1 MRTLD
6 YFRNND
12 IGYSICQIKYKSG
25 NIITPFLYN
34 DYFVYTTELFLS
46 ELKCFENSFL
56 CPKLYNPNLL
66 TIFTNY
72 FALLEQFV
80 STIHTVVYYCYKSK
94 IIPNEKESLKIFRQ
108 DYSKTIDCII
118 DIINIAKIDFYKT
131 KILNKLKEL
140 EDARNYIL
148 HGNIGK
154 IKTKY
159 TNLPTYPLSINIED
173 ILEILNIL
181 LDLFN
186 YFRFI
191 IPNIDLM
198 PSMKIVIQGAVFF
211 KKFDKYFFEI
221 LIPYYKQL
229 LDKQQLTTV
238 RNYEIKTVPVSP
250 NLQMLALS
258 VNILYK
264 ALEETQYKIK
274 MNAEQSDYYTL
285 QILKVYS
292 IEEIKK
298 HFGTFQLPAFCA

>member
-1 MRTLD
+1 MKTLD

-12 IGYSICQIKYKSG
+12 IGYAICQIKYKNG

-46 ELKCFENSFL
+46 ELKCFENSSL

-80 STIHTVVYYCYKSK
+80 STVHTVVYYCYKSK
-94 IIPNEKESLKIFRQ
+94 IIPNEKESLKLFRQ
-108 DYSKTIDCII
+108 DYSKTIDS
-118 DIINIAKIDFYKT
+118 IINIINVDKTSFRKT

-198 PSMKIVIQGAVFF
+198 PSMKIVVQGAVFF

-229 LDKQQLTTV
+229 LEKQQLTTI
-238 RNYEIKTVPVSP
+238 RNYEINTVPVSP
-250 NLQMLALS
+250 NLKMLAS
-258 VNILYK
+258 DVNILYK
-264 ALEETQYKIK
+264 ALEEPRYKIK
-274 MNAEQSDYYTL
+274 MNSIQSNYYVI
-285 QILKVYS
+285 QILKVYG
-292 IEEIKK
+292 IEEIKE
-298 HFGTFQLPAFCA
+298 HYGMFQLPAFCK